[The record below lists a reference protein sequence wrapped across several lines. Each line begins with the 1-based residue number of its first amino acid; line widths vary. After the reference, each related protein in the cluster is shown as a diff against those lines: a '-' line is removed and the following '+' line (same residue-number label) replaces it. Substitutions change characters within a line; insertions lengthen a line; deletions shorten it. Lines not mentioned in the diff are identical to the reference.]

1 MTKKLDVG
9 QTVWLKVN
17 SGICRNGELS
27 AKTIK
32 SVGRKYFRID
42 GMPMDL
48 FSIETLKSV
57 DGYSSWYRV
66 YLSEQDYRDEIEA
79 NNFYQPD
86 HPETSQKV

>member
-1 MTKKLDVG
+1 MTKKLEVG

-17 SGICRNGELS
+17 SGTHINGALS

-32 SVGRKYFRID
+32 SVGRKYFKID
-42 GMPMDL
+42 GMPRDK

-79 NNFYQPD
+79 NNFSQPD
-86 HPETSQKV
+86 HPGTSQKV